1 MNKRENRSHV
11 HKNLRNN
18 QLLVKYRFPKLRDP
32 QAGGGMVLNQF
43 LCRWDI
49 LRLQGQRSQ
58 EGQRRAAGMNED
70 HVQHTEDSQMKAETI
85 QKMHMKSQWRDGGM
99 FALHML
105 QMVHNGG

>member
-1 MNKRENRSHV
+1 
-11 HKNLRNN
+11 
-18 QLLVKYRFPKLRDP
+18 
-32 QAGGGMVLNQF
+32 
-43 LCRWDI
+43 
-49 LRLQGQRSQ
+49 
-58 EGQRRAAGMNED
+58 MNED